1 MAELMARR
9 LRMLGAFRDDT
20 HTFLVTEFVSDGELF
35 NHVAN
40 GRMGADEGV
49 VRGLM
54 WQLLQGTRFLH
65 AHDIGHRDISL
76 ENVLISFD
84 RDRHHLRL
92 MDFGQA
98 VRTRS
103 SCGQVYLRYFRPAG
117 KPYYRGPECYV
128 PGDRPQV
135 LVCCPPHAH
144 GLDVVFVDN
153 LNRNGTPNGYR
164 NEVRLPPHAT
174 PGQTCLAEF
183 WGYEVPPLDVFA
195 LGVCFFILAWRV
207 PPWGRALPL
216 DANFTYIQQ
225 HGIPPLL
232 NAWQK
237 RHLSP
242 EAMNLLTEMVSADPR
257 RRPSV
262 QACLESAWLVP
273 LKDDPVQPLQCRRS
287 DACSSSAH
295 DQLVHW
301 CSLLQLSRTVV
312 PAWQLWSGKPHE
324 TSTATKKPM
333 SPRELEVPTQ
343 PAAAMEPGGRES
355 NRLDYGCIECNIKF
369 SQDASSTVPADDI
382 DMESEMA
389 RMNLGASCLE
399 AEVHRAEEDV
409 SSW

>member
-1 MAELMARR
+1 MPR
-9 LRMLGAFRDDT
+9 
-20 HTFLVTEFVSDGELF
+20 
-35 NHVAN
+35 
-40 GRMGADEGV
+40 
-49 VRGLM
+49 
-54 WQLLQGTRFLH
+54 Q
-65 AHDIGHRDISL
+65 
-76 ENVLISFD
+76 
-84 RDRHHLRL
+84 
-92 MDFGQA
+92 
-98 VRTRS
+98 
-103 SCGQVYLRYFRPAG
+103 
-117 KPYYRGPECYV
+117 
-128 PGDRPQV
+128 
-135 LVCCPPHAH
+135 
-144 GLDVVFVDN
+144 
-153 LNRNGTPNGYR
+153 
-164 NEVRLPPHAT
+164 
-174 PGQTCLAEF
+174 
-183 WGYEVPPLDVFA
+183 
-195 LGVCFFILAWRV
+195 
-207 PPWGRALPL
+207 
-216 DANFTYIQQ
+216 
-225 HGIPPLL
+225 
-232 NAWQK
+232 
-237 RHLSP
+237 
-242 EAMNLLTEMVSADPR
+242 EAMNLLTEMARISVLPFLPFLCHSMPLSARACDLFHEVSADPR

-262 QACLESAWLVP
+262 QACLESAWQHPQCPALGAGKGACCNAEHGSAHCSSLRLVP